1 MYELEAVKN
10 THVQSYKANSGE
22 GNAAMN
28 TTEESKFEKVLSA
41 QEASDLLGIHP
52 VTLLRW
58 AREGR
63 IPHRRL
69 GRKVTF
75 RASELDSWYRTQYT
89 CPAVRV
95 AQP

>member
-1 MYELEAVKN
+1 M
-10 THVQSYKANSGE
+10 
-22 GNAAMN
+22 NAIEDR
-28 TTEESKFEKVLSA
+28 TFEKVLSA
-41 QEASDLLGIHP
+41 QEASELLGIHP